1 MRRKSNTW
9 QSAGRAQLFQPTL
22 RERSLCKNRKEEKEI
37 FSVQGNA
44 GVKPN
49 EQEAERRLL
58 SNEPQRLSK
67 PDSTGAVVEKAFKLK
82 PGKVMSVLHKC
93 AMAVTQ
99 KILSRSMSLIQ
110 AEKSEVSL
118 LFDILSVQKQTNQQ
132 RKKKDKI
139 QHD

>member
-1 MRRKSNTW
+1 MPVK
-9 QSAGRAQLFQPTL
+9 
-22 RERSLCKNRKEEKEI
+22 
-37 FSVQGNA
+37 GNA

-58 SNEPQRLSK
+58 SNEPQRFSK
-67 PDSTGAVVEKAFKLK
+67 PDSTGAVAEKAFRLK
-82 PGKVMSVLHKC
+82 RDKVMSVLHKC
-93 AMAVTQ
+93 VMAVTQ

-118 LFDILSVQKQTNQQ
+118 LFHILIVQKQTNQQ
-132 RKKKDKI
+132 RKKDKA

>member
-1 MRRKSNTW
+1 M
-9 QSAGRAQLFQPTL
+9 
-22 RERSLCKNRKEEKEI
+22 
-37 FSVQGNA
+37 QGNA

-49 EQEAERRLL
+49 EQEAERKLL

-93 AMAVTQ
+93 VMAVTQ

-110 AEKSEVSL
+110 AEKSEVRL

-139 QHD
+139 QHN